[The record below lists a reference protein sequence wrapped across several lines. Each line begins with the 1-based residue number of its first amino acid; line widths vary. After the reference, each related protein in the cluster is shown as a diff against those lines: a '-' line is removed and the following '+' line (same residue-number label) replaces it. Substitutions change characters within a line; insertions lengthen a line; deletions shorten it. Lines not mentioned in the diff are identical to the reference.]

1 MLLRLDAKKSYERQF
16 FIKLEKPYLWSILGP
31 FGLKNSEHVFP
42 NSSVLPYCRL
52 SDTFE
57 IGKTEKLTNREKDTQ
72 IKG

>member
-16 FIKLEKPYLWSILGP
+16 FIKLEKPYLWSIWPEKLRTT
-31 FGLKNSEHVFP
+31 FFL

-57 IGKTEKLTNREKDTQ
+57 IGKTDKLTNREKDKQ